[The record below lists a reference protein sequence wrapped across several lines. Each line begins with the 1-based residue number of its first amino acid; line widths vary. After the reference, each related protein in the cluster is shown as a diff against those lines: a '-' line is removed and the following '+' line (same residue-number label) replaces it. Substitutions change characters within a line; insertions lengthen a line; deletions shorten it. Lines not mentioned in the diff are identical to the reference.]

1 MGDEVCDFS
10 AVKVFS
16 DCPAH
21 VMDQIDEVNL
31 RKHAFNESKS
41 SDFEISTHPTPDMS
55 WSFKLTTSS
64 FLRKPVK
71 HRDKFS
77 MVIE

>member
-55 WSFKLTTSS
+55 WKFQTHHFIFFTETSEAQ
-64 FLRKPVK
+64 R
-71 HRDKFS
+71 
-77 MVIE
+77 